1 MTDNEIVKSLEI
13 CTGKRLLE
21 DCPECPN
28 YESESR
34 CKVRLS
40 EVALDLINRQKAE
53 LQKVKAELKETT
65 EKFNCQQYV
74 YTDLSDIIREKNAEI
89 EKLQSDNSSMQ
100 STLAK
105 MSMGVEQAKAEAI
118 KEFAERLKEKQQTF
132 ISDEY
137 AYKFIYLIEID
148 KLVKEMVGESDV

>member
-1 MTDNEIVKSLEI
+1 MSLTDNEIVKSLEI

-53 LQKVKAELKETT
+53 IERLNKE
-65 EKFNCQQYV
+65 V
-74 YTDLSDIIREKNAEI
+74 DRLSECVLYHDGHIV
-89 EKLQSDNSSMQ
+89 D
-100 STLAK
+100 
-105 MSMGVEQAKAEAI
+105 AI
-118 KEFAERLKEKQQTF
+118 KEFVAEIEAELAGYELHF
-132 ISDEY
+132 IEMQDWS
-137 AYKFIYLIEID
+137 ARNTIRQVISAI
-148 KLVKEMVGESDV
+148 KEMVGESNG

>member
-105 MSMGVEQAKAEAI
+105 MSMGVEQARAEAI
-118 KEFAERLKEKQQTF
+118 KELMFNLDKEISTYSGEGKDLNVYAWLKN
-132 ISDEY
+132 Y
-137 AYKFIYLIEID
+137 
-148 KLVKEMVGESDV
+148 VKEMGLE